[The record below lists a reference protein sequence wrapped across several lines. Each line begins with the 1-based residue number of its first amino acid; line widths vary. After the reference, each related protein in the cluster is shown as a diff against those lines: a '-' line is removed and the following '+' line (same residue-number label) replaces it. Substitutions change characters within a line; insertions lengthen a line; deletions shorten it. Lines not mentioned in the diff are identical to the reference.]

1 MEDKSSVDVSVDAEG
16 VGGGGPVGVRDSPC
30 SEGISGWLGFSALA
44 AAADAAASDGVA
56 EDFLKGESKV
66 GSRIKIC

>member
-30 SEGISGWLGFSALA
+30 SEGISRWLGFSALA
-44 AAADAAASDGVA
+44 AAAGAASDGVA
-56 EDFLKGESKV
+56 EDFLNRESKV